1 MQGMKAIAAHAEK
14 TQRTRF
20 VAVLALACMAA
31 GLLLAAQAGCSCS
44 SGPGGGDDPYRR
56 ITGAELEALNEA
68 RRQRAAK
75 EAEEA
80 AKARAAAEAAKKRK
94 QEEHRKRVEAERIKR
109 EQQQREW
116 QAKVEVEQKMKA
128 EPEKPKFPENPAD
141 WTKDDF
147 PKARAAGEPKLVD
160 AVNHLGEMFPT
171 SEPAVATLVSLLKPA
186 GKPADQKLIEAIV
199 RALGRNE
206 TPQATQALRDLVD
219 GKLETEHPSIARSK
233 ALGVLAERD
242 PSLFDELMLA
252 GLRTADDDQRAAGAT
267 RGVYDW
273 EDDLLKLIDERA
285 GPELRVRVA
294 RYALE
299 PGTSVRQRE
308 KLLELLTRAVP
319 ANLSAQVI
327 LLASPTTDAAAKPR
341 LAQQL
346 AMVSSCTLQQL
357 QGMPASITPTFAV
370 AAGRPARQTATY
382 GVTSYGESRPAAKTA
397 AGGAVAVFE
406 DPNLLRYAPDALWS
420 DAAVDLV
427 VESLYHLERLDQAP
441 HDLQLAVTIPVGR
454 VRAELLEA
462 LRRHWQDG
470 PEGLRKAG
478 IPQEIIFDPALAAL
492 LRTLP
497 HASPDAR
504 EWRRQLSAGIPRP
517 SDPGKE
523 GIGTWHPLHRQQAD
537 DTVLEFAWAELL
549 GETMWTLATRLQAAA
564 EVELAMRGTEAT
576 IDAAQRHTPI
586 PLHENA
592 RIVAFHSASLP
603 GPLAESSDDVR
614 IDPVRLRYV
623 RMVDNVSL
631 QRTVGHYIRNM
642 HEPAV
647 FMAWRTGWLTS
658 LERDESAGT
667 LRSVDVFIRR
677 TSNTL
682 YSISDPAERLI
693 IQVVCIECVDPAAE
707 QSPGSSQQS
716 SVLTEN

>member
-1 MQGMKAIAAHAEK
+1 MRRAIA
-14 TQRTRF
+14 
-20 VAVLALACMAA
+20 VALAGMAA
-31 GLLLAAQAGCSCS
+31 SLLLTLHAGCSCS
-44 SGPGGGDDPYRR
+44 CSSNPRLAQLGRASPAEIAEASRR
-56 ITGAELEALNEA
+56 REQRYA
-68 RRQRAAK
+68 REAK
-75 EAEEA
+75 EAA
-80 AKARAAAEAAKKRK
+80 AARAKAEAEKKEK
-94 QEEHRKRVEAERIKR
+94 EEEHRKRVEAERIKR

-116 QAKVEVEQKMKA
+116 QAKVQEAQEQA
-128 EPEKPKFPENPAD
+128 EPERPEFPENPAD

-186 GKPADQKLIEAIV
+186 AKPADQKLIEAIV

-219 GKLETEHPSIARSK
+219 GKLETEYPSIARSK
-233 ALGVLAERD
+233 ALGVLADRD
-242 PSLFDELMLA
+242 ATLFDELMLA
-252 GLRTADDDQRAAGAT
+252 GLRTADDDQRGAGAA
-267 RGVYDW
+267 RGVYEW
-273 EDDLLKLIDERA
+273 EDDLLGLIDQRA

-299 PGTSVRQRE
+299 PGTSVRQGE
-308 KLLELLTRAVP
+308 KLLGLLTRATP
-319 ANLSAQVI
+319 ANLSAQVV
-327 LLASPTTDAAAKPR
+327 LLASPTTDSAAKPQ
-341 LAQQL
+341 LAKQL

-357 QGMPASITPTFAV
+357 LGVPASVTPTFA
-370 AAGRPARQTATY
+370 ATGGRPVGRTTTY
-382 GVTSYGESRPAAKTA
+382 GVTSYGESRPAAKAA
-397 AGGAVAVFE
+397 AGGALSIFE

-420 DAAVDLV
+420 DPTVDLV

-441 HDLQLAVTIPVGR
+441 HDLQLAVTMPVGR
-454 VRAELLEA
+454 VRAGLLAA

-478 IPQEIIFDPALAAL
+478 IPGKVIFDPALPVL
-492 LRTLP
+492 LHTLP

-504 EWRRQLSAGIPRP
+504 EWRRQLSANTPRP
-517 SDPGKE
+517 PDPGKE
-523 GIGTWHPLHRQQAD
+523 GVETWHPLYQQKAEEAG
-537 DTVLEFAWAELL
+537 LEFAWAELL
-549 GETMWTLATRLQAAA
+549 GETMWMFATRLQAAA

-576 IDAAQRHTPI
+576 IDAAQRHTPV
-586 PLHENA
+586 PLHDDA

-603 GPLAESSDDVR
+603 GPLAESSHDVR
-614 IDPVRLRYV
+614 IDPVRIRYV

-631 QRTVGHYIRNM
+631 QRTVSHYIRNM

-682 YSISDPAERLI
+682 YSITDPAERLT
-693 IQVVCIECVDPAAE
+693 IQVVCIECADPAAQ
-707 QSPGSSQQS
+707 QSPGSSQHS